1 MEGFLLIL
9 VVLVSALYGVPV
21 PKEVICYEASAHDPQ
36 GFPKVVQEGDASSPP
51 ESADWRSEERRVGK
65 ECRL

>member
-21 PKEVICYEASAHDPQ
+21 PKEVICDEASANDPQ
-36 GFPKVVQEGDASSPP
+36 GFSKVVQEGDASPSP
-51 ESADWRSEERRVGK
+51 ESANW
-65 ECRL
+65 

>member
-21 PKEVICYEASAHDPQ
+21 PKEVICDEASAHDPQ
-36 GFPKVVQEGDASSPP
+36 GFEQVVQEGHASAPP
-51 ESADWRSEERRVGK
+51 ESAYR
-65 ECRL
+65 

>member
-21 PKEVICYEASAHDPQ
+21 PKEVICDEASAHDPQ
-36 GFPKVVQEGDASSPP
+36 GFPQVVQEGHASAPP
-51 ESADWRSEERRVGK
+51 ESADR
-65 ECRL
+65 